1 MTGSESVIFTVVVG
15 ARLLVP
21 LLIFRY
27 PLPAILACLVIDGVD
42 QTRCSAHA
50 PMMSTCDRRGSTT
63 PAAASARPWDRCG
76 CWRSASWLLKMRVPV
91 KGDNVGLF
99 LTLANDGNGSDALTS
114 VSAPAATSVALRVG
128 ATDRKEGIHVEVPPG
143 GVASLQYP
151 GGPHFE
157 LVELKHDIG
166 RGTFLPVTFH
176 FQRAGDVEVNVFI
189 QAFDRPIVTPLS
201 SS

>member
-1 MTGSESVIFTVVVG
+1 MLSACSDDVDLRQKRIDNPRGSVSPAVGSV
-15 ARLLVP
+15 RLLAVR
-21 LLIFRY
+21 I
-27 PLPAILACLVIDGVD
+27 V
-42 QTRCSAHA
+42 A
-50 PMMSTCDRRGSTT
+50 PQD
-63 PAAASARPWDRCG
+63 AA
-76 CWRSASWLLKMRVPV
+76 PV

-143 GVASLQYP
+143 GVASLQSP

-157 LVELKHDIG
+157 LVELRHDIG

>member
-1 MTGSESVIFTVVVG
+1 MASTLSACDDVDLRQKRIDNPRRSDSVSAAVGSV
-15 ARLLVP
+15 RLLAVR
-21 LLIFRY
+21 I
-27 PLPAILACLVIDGVD
+27 V
-42 QTRCSAHA
+42 A
-50 PMMSTCDRRGSTT
+50 PQD
-63 PAAASARPWDRCG
+63 A
-76 CWRSASWLLKMRVPV
+76 VHV

-99 LTLANDGNGSDALTS
+99 LTLANDGNRSDALTS

-157 LVELKHDIG
+157 LVQLKHDIG